1 MYSTLIAEG
10 DETLAASK
18 RLRAHAAEARADANA
33 LRLRYRRH
41 RFFYVSGGSDAI
53 EESRIRELLRAF
65 CARAEDMKTFVGF
78 SRGSVC
84 QACGNIIKPSAVEYD
99 VVAGKAVLRLDLA
112 CYRIAS
118 EITRASQEN
127 HQKSA

>member
-1 MYSTLIAEG
+1 LDALAQRGSSTQGCRFRGRRSEVDSG
-10 DETLAASK
+10 
-18 RLRAHAAEARADANA
+18 RLTGPSDTDDNDRVRRF
-33 LRLRYRRH
+33 LRDFLVDQEQPRSY
-41 RFFYVSGGSDAI
+41 A
-53 EESRIRELLRAF
+53 
-65 CARAEDMKTFVGF
+65 GF

-84 QACGNIIKPSAVEYD
+84 QACGNVIKPRAVEYD
-99 VVAGKAVLRLDLA
+99 VVAGKAVLRLDSA